1 MPNIK
6 KTHKP
11 IAKIAA
17 KELKSPKKEK
27 SVDASALV
35 QVQPKKETSKK
46 VAKKASKEL
55 KSKTISSKEKKVAAS
70 VLSQTPKKKKTK
82 K

>member
-1 MPNIK
+1 MPTNHK

-11 IAKIAA
+11 IAKIAS
-17 KELKSPKKEK
+17 KELKSSKKEK

-35 QVQPKKETSKK
+35 QVQPRKETSKK
-46 VAKKASKEL
+46 VATKASKEL
-55 KSKTISSKEKKVAAS
+55 KSKTTSPREKKVAGS

-82 K
+82 

>member
-1 MPNIK
+1 MPK
-6 KTHKP
+6 PKRTSKP
-11 IAKIAA
+11 IAKIAS
-17 KELKSPKKEK
+17 KELKSTKKDK

-46 VAKKASKEL
+46 VATKSSKEL
-55 KSKTISSKEKKVAAS
+55 KNPTTPKKEKKVAGS
-70 VLSQTPKKKKTK
+70 VLSQTSKKKTK

>member
-1 MPNIK
+1 MPNPK
-6 KTHKP
+6 KTSKP
-11 IAKIAA
+11 IAKIAS
-17 KELKSPKKEK
+17 KELKSTKKDT

-46 VAKKASKEL
+46 VATKASKEL
-55 KSKTISSKEKKVAAS
+55 QNPTTPKKEKKVAGS
-70 VLSQTPKKKKTK
+70 VLSQTSKKKAK

>member
-1 MPNIK
+1 MPNPK
-6 KTHKP
+6 KTSKP
-11 IAKIAA
+11 IAKIAS
-17 KELKSPKKEK
+17 KELKSTKKDK

-46 VAKKASKEL
+46 VATKSSKEL
-55 KSKTISSKEKKVAAS
+55 KNPTTPKKEKKVAGS
-70 VLSQTPKKKKTK
+70 VLSQTPKKKMK

>member
-1 MPNIK
+1 MPTNAK

-11 IAKIAA
+11 IAKIAS
-17 KELKSPKKEK
+17 KEMKSPKKNK

-46 VAKKASKEL
+46 VATKASKEL
-55 KSKTISSKEKKVAAS
+55 KSKTISPKEKKVAGS
-70 VLSQTPKKKKTK
+70 VLSQTSKNKNKK
-82 K
+82 